1 MRHGAIWLA
10 IPAGLVGA
18 ALAAWLLW
26 PSESSRSTSVSEP
39 EVRVSRSVPPSG
51 PVTPNHSAQA
61 EAIDEHATEAAP
73 EAAERVEEAA
83 DPHDHGI
90 AEDPTGDLRY
100 YEKYPMS
107 RIPHRVVRGWGARG
121 AGSLP
126 GAVGVFVVV
135 DPRISDAELETL
147 ARDIRDYHHDADA
160 LSVRILDSHEA
171 ATYDRHSD
179 GGALAAE
186 HLVALASRNER
197 LEEDVIEVR
206 GRAVEPDER

>member
-1 MRHGAIWLA
+1 MRHAAIWLA

-18 ALAAWLLW
+18 ALAVWLLR
-26 PSESSRSTSVSEP
+26 PAQPPLPTSTREP
-39 EVRVSRSVPPSG
+39 EARASRSVPPSG
-51 PVTPNHSAQA
+51 PVTPSNDAQA
-61 EAIDEHATEAAP
+61 EAIDDHATAAAP
-73 EAAERVEEAA
+73 ELEEHVEEAE
-83 DPHDHGI
+83 DLHDHGV

-107 RIPHRVVRGWGARG
+107 AIPHRVVRGWGARG
-121 AGSLP
+121 AGPLP

-135 DPRISDAELETL
+135 EPRISDAELAAL
-147 ARDIRDYHHDADA
+147 ARDIRDYHHDAEA

-186 HLVALASRNER
+186 HLVALASRNQH
-197 LEEDVIEVR
+197 LEEDKIEIR
-206 GRAVEPDER
+206 GRAVVPDER